1 MIQKLYTFEE
11 NKELLEDF
19 KKSDKFMLN
28 LVFIHWILVS
38 TLSAYSYNTY
48 LLGLVGG
55 GLLYFITLV
64 AYKLYSG
71 TPAFRIMVGIVLMT
85 FTIISIQQNLG
96 RIEMH
101 FHVFIALAFL
111 TVYKDLRPATIAS
124 VYIIVHHL
132 LFTYYQMNNV
142 SFFDTQIMVFNYS
155 CGYDIAFLHAFYV
168 IFEWIILYIV
178 INSNVESFEKIHKY
192 RYQLLHSNDNLQESV
207 NNFQELFNMAREGI
221 IILDE
226 NKNIV
231 EFNKAARN
239 IFGYKKKEFLGI
251 NVFKLIP
258 PEEVEKVQTAI
269 KKNIAEPYELNLLRK
284 NGTIFPTL
292 TSGANIV
299 RNKKLWRISTILDL
313 TEIKNKEQAL
323 IKSEKL
329 AAMGDMIGNIAHQ
342 WRQPLS
348 VISTSATGMQ
358 VQIKFSALSDEEID
372 KNCDLI
378 NTNAQYLSKTIDDFR
393 DFIKGDREQVV
404 FNLKHTVSSFIQ
416 LIEGSVKSNNIE
428 LISKIQD
435 DIEIYGYPNELIQ
448 CFMNIYNNSK
458 DVLVKLDEDDRFIFI
473 DSFSQ
478 DDTIFI
484 QFTDSGGGIPQKVLP
499 KIFEPYFTTKHKTQG
514 TGLGLHMTYNLIV
527 DGMNGTI
534 DAQNTTFTHND
545 KKYKG
550 AVLTIKIEKS
560 LDSKNGK

>member
-1 MIQKLYTFEE
+1 MIQKLYTFEQ

-64 AYKLYSG
+64 AYKLYNG
-71 TPAFRIMVGIVLMT
+71 TPAFRIMVSIIIMT
-85 FTIISIQQNLG
+85 YTIISIQQNLG

-111 TVYKDLRPATIAS
+111 TVYKDLIPATIAS
-124 VYIIVHHL
+124 LYIIVHHL
-132 LFTYYQMNNV
+132 LFTYLQINNV
-142 SFFDTQIMVFNYS
+142 AFFDTQIMIFNYG

-168 IFEWIILYIV
+168 VFEWIILYI
-178 INSNVESFEKIHKY
+178 IIKNNSKNFKEIHQY
-192 RYQLLHSNDNLQESV
+192 RYQLLNSNDSLQESL

-231 EFNKAARN
+231 EFNNAAKH
-239 IFGYKKKEFLGI
+239 ILGYKKKELLGI
-251 NVFKLIP
+251 NVFDFIP
-258 PEEVEKVQTAI
+258 QEEIEKVQEAI
-269 KKNIAEPYELNLLRK
+269 KKNIAEPYELKLLRK

-348 VISTSATGMQ
+348 VISTSATGMK
-358 VQIKFSALSDEEID
+358 VQMKFAALSNEEIS

-393 DFIKGDREQVV
+393 DFIKGDREQVI
-404 FNLKHTVSSFIQ
+404 FNLKHTIYSFVQ
-416 LIEGSVKSNNIE
+416 LIEGSVKNNNIE
-428 LISKIQD
+428 LILRIQE
-435 DIEIYGYPNELIQ
+435 DIQIFGYPNELIQ

-458 DVLVKLDEDDRFIFI
+458 DVLIKLDENDRFIFI
-473 DSFSQ
+473 DTYSQ
-478 DDTIFI
+478 NDTTII
-484 QFTDSGGGIPQKVLP
+484 KFTDSGGGIPPKILP

-527 DGMNGTI
+527 DGMDGTI
-534 DAQNTTFTHND
+534 DAQNTTFTHNE
-545 KKYKG
+545 KEYTG
-550 AVLTIKIEKS
+550 AVLTIKIDKS